1 MSFFDDVINTTKN
14 AAQTAGK
21 KTDEAVRFTK
31 LKIKESQTSSDIK
44 AHFEKL
50 GQMAYEMKKAENPD
64 AALFDAEIEEI
75 DKLDYINLAESI
87 GIDTI
92 INKKL
97 VTASNI
103 FRFTMSTDVQAI
115 KCLTGSEAEVLEFIV
130 KPNAPATKAP
140 IKELKLPQDTIIG
153 GVVRGDKV
161 FIAVGNM
168 ELSAYDR
175 VVVFAMPASISKI
188 GYFFN

>member
-75 DKLDYINLAESI
+75 DKLYEKLSEINLLL
-87 GIDTI
+87 D
-92 INKKL
+92 
-97 VTASNI
+97 
-103 FRFTMSTDVQAI
+103 DP
-115 KCLTGSEAEVLEFIV
+115 EAPVVWRGPVIAGAVKQFWQEVV
-130 KPNAPATKAP
+130 
-140 IKELKLPQDTIIG
+140 
-153 GVVRGDKV
+153 
-161 FIAVGNM
+161 
-168 ELSAYDR
+168 
-175 VVVFAMPASISKI
+175 
-188 GYFFN
+188 

>member
-75 DKLDYINLAESI
+75 PYPPSDSFSGGGREEGRKVIPRSYPEHN
-87 GIDTI
+87 DT
-92 INKKL
+92 L
-97 VTASNI
+97 P
-103 FRFTMSTDVQAI
+103 
-115 KCLTGSEAEVLEFIV
+115 
-130 KPNAPATKAP
+130 KP
-140 IKELKLPQDTIIG
+140 G
-153 GVVRGDKV
+153 RV
-161 FIAVGNM
+161 F
-168 ELSAYDR
+168 LFS
-175 VVVFAMPASISKI
+175 
-188 GYFFN
+188 